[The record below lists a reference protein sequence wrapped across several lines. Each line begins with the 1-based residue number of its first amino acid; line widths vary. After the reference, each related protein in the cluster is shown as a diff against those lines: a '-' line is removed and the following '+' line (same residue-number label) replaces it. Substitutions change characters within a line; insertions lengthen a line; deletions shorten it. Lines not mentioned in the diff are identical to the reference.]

1 LAKDTLLLSP
11 TLNYKDT
18 MEGEER
24 DSKLL
29 HKRKPKWEDNRV
41 TNYSCLPRIKGAHEM
56 QQFSANA
63 LTVPGTQG

>member
-1 LAKDTLLLSP
+1 
-11 TLNYKDT
+11 